1 MALEQ
6 QRTLLV
12 LEVQQLRLLLLL
24 TVVTNRLE

>member
-12 LEVQQLRLLLLL
+12 LEVQMLRLLLLL

>member
-12 LEVQQLRLLLLL
+12 LEVQLLRLLLLL